1 MTLVII
7 VAVGLI
13 GFSLK
18 KVLRVGQP
26 QSFRVKSS
34 R

>member
-1 MTLVII
+1 MTLLII

-18 KVLRVGQP
+18 KVLRFGQP
-26 QSFRVKSS
+26 QPVRVKND

>member
-1 MTLVII
+1 MTLLII

-18 KVLRVGQP
+18 KVLRFGQP
-26 QSFRVKSS
+26 QPARVKND

>member
-1 MTLVII
+1 MTLLII

-18 KVLRVGQP
+18 KVYVSDNRSQFV
-26 QSFRVKSS
+26 
-34 R
+34 